1 MKRLF
6 NWLLLACMLAA
17 LLPAGVLAAE
27 EAAEPTVAGMYN
39 VSAALAPQTADKAPV
54 TAETQ
59 GGYEGFYTGAVR
71 FDVTASGLA
80 AGARYLLLVVK
91 GDRGT
96 APTDDTI
103 VYIDQAAADNSGAVT
118 FNAYPSALTRSHYC
132 VYVVGEGKAYDAASP
147 AAEFDYYLPYTLG
160 DVNDDGDIDIR
171 DAMAVIYHVVEKEL
185 LNETQQQAA
194 NVVTGGINDEINI
207 TDAMQIIYYI
217 VGKITSF

>member
-27 EAAEPTVAGMYN
+27 ETAEPTVAGMYN
-39 VSAALAPQTADKAPV
+39 VSAALTPQTADKAPV

-59 GGYEGFYTGAVR
+59 GSYEKFYTGAVR

-103 VYIDQAAADNSGAVT
+103 VYIDQAAAGEGGTVT

-147 AAEFDYYLPYTLG
+147 AAEFDYYQPYTLG
-160 DVNDDGDIDIR
+160 DVNDDGYIR
-171 DAMAVIYHVVEKEL
+171 SNDALFALQMSVGL
-185 LNETQQQAA
+185 GTWTDTQRLAA
-194 NVVTGGINDEINI
+194 DVDENGYVRSND
-207 TDAMQIIYYI
+207 ALYI
-217 VGKITSF
+217 LQKSVGLPTVF